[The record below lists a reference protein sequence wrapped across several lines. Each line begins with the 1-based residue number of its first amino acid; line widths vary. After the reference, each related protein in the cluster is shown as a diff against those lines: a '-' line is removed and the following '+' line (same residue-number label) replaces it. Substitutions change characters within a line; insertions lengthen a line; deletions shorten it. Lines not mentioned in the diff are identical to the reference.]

1 MRRLAALSA
10 ILLAA
15 CSAQRGTDRVFV
27 SDEAR
32 SRVVVLDGL
41 SGEVEG
47 SFRTGG
53 RPRGLALSPDK
64 RTLYV
69 ASGLGNHIEAWDV
82 ATLLK
87 QREIGSGSDPERMAV
102 SADGKTI
109 YAANEDAAAVSFVD
123 VPSGQ
128 ATRQVPVSPEP
139 EGVGISPDGKLLVA
153 TSEVASVAHFIDP
166 ANGAVLA
173 SLPVGGRP
181 RAVLFLEGGREVWVS
196 SEQRGT
202 ISVFDAASRRLLHT
216 IDLTAAFPDLDSVQA
231 VEMHATRDGGRVFVA
246 MGRGNRVAE
255 IDPVTYR
262 VARSFPTGERTW
274 GFGLAPDDS
283 RLYAASGLSG
293 DVTIVDL
300 ARNAV
305 THTVRL
311 GGKPWTALAV
321 TR

>member
-1 MRRLAALSA
+1 MLAALA
-10 ILLAA
+10 LAG
-15 CSAQRGTDRVFV
+15 CSAQRGNDRVFV

-41 SGEVEG
+41 SGQVET

-87 QREIGSGSDPERMAV
+87 QREIGSGSDPERLAV
-102 SADGKTI
+102 SPDGAII
-109 YAANEDAAAVSFVD
+109 YAANEDAAAVSVID
-123 VPSGQ
+123 VASGKVV
-128 ATRQVPVSPEP
+128 RQVPVSPEP
-139 EGVGISPDGKLLVA
+139 EGIAVSPDGKLVVA

-166 ANGAVLA
+166 AKGTVLA
-173 SLPVGGRP
+173 SVPVGSRP
-181 RAVLFLEGGREVWVS
+181 RSVLFLKDGREAWVS

-202 ISVFDAASRRLLHT
+202 ISVFDAGAHQLRTT
-216 IDLTAAFPDLDSVQA
+216 IDLAAAFPDLDSAQT
-231 VEMHATRDGGRVFVA
+231 VEMHATRDGRRVFVA

-255 IDPVTYR
+255 IDPASYR
-262 VARSFPTGERTW
+262 VVRSFPTGERTW
-274 GFGLAPDDS
+274 GFGIAPDDS

-293 DVTIVDL
+293 DVTVVDL
-300 ARNAV
+300 ADNKV
-305 THTVRL
+305 THTVKV

-321 TR
+321 AR